1 MRARVSRAGSHCN
14 CSFFGNA
21 HVKVVLSQ
29 FFSTFLRKTKQTR
42 NSRHKHQELWVSL
55 CALEGILC
63 KNAGIR
69 LGRTGCRALT
79 SLDVKRHVPVPLLL
93 VCLRRSVALAF
104 ERIDVDHDRM
114 GRVFYLLKCGD
125 KSLDVVAVIDIQ
137 VVQAHRFEEVI
148 LGSSVG
154 AAQLSK
160 LVVHATVVLGDGHL
174 VVVED
179 DDKVTVQL
187 TSNVQTLKSL
197 AAGHGSVADNGD
209 DVFLAVHDVASLCQ
223 AKRQADR
230 RGSVADFE
238 EVMRGLG
245 RVSVRRHRVVK
256 RRIHVC
262 LLATGEQLVRICLV
276 RDVVNDMVN
285 GRVEH
290 SVERDS
296 CLDNTKV
303 WTKVAAVL

>member
-1 MRARVSRAGSHCN
+1 MRARVSCTGSHRN

-21 HVKVVLSQ
+21 HVKIVLSQ
-29 FFSTFLRKTKQTR
+29 FFSTFLRKTKQAR

-63 KNAGIR
+63 ENAGIR

-79 SLDVKRHVPVPLLL
+79 SLNVKRHVPVPLLL
-93 VCLRRSVALAF
+93 VCLRGSVAFTL
-104 ERIDVDHDRM
+104 ERVDVDHDRM

-125 KSLDVVAVIDIQ
+125 KSLDVVAIIDIQ

-154 AAQLSK
+154 AAQLSE
-160 LVVHATVVLGDGHL
+160 LVIHAAVVLGDGHL

-179 DDKVTVQL
+179 NDKVAVQL
-187 TSNVQTLKSL
+187 TSNVQALKRL
-197 AAGHGSVADNGD
+197 AARHGSVADNCD
-209 DVFLAVHDVASLCQ
+209 DVLLAAHDVASLCQ
-223 AKRQADR
+223 AKRQADG

-238 EVMRGLG
+238 KIVRGLG
-245 RVSVRRHRVVK
+245 GISVRRHRVVK

-262 LLATGEQLVRICLV
+262 LLAAGEHLVGIRLV

-285 GRVEH
+285 GRIEH
-290 SVERDS
+290 SMERDS
-296 CLDNTKV
+296 CLDNAKI
-303 WTKVAAVL
+303 WAKVAAVL